1 MSYQRIQVR
10 PISGAIGAE
19 IHGVDLSTPL
29 DDQTFAEVR
38 KAFNEHL
45 VIFFRDQEMSIEQH
59 KQFCLR
65 FGTLDVDR
73 FVVPAVPEHPE
84 LIVVIKKEGE
94 KFAFGNSWHADV
106 TFYEKPSLGSVLYAL
121 EVPPFGGDTLF
132 SNTYMAYEALS
143 PGLRATLDGLKAVH
157 TAVGAYD
164 LAAQARKFTTER
176 TIKIRTDR
184 EHEAQ
189 AEMAHPIVRTHPDT
203 GRKGL
208 FVNAA
213 YTKRIEG
220 MSEEESRPLLGYLY
234 DHITR
239 PEFTCRFRW
248 RKNSVAF
255 WDNRFA
261 QHYANNDY
269 HGYLRVMHRFTIEGD
284 RPV

>member
-1 MSYQRIQVR
+1 MGYERIQVR

-19 IHGVDLSTPL
+19 IHGADLSKAL
-29 DDQTFAEVR
+29 DDQTFAEVQR
-38 KAFNEHL
+38 AFREHL
-45 VIFFRDQEMSIEQH
+45 VIFFRDQTMTVDQH
-59 KQFCLR
+59 KAFCLR

-94 KFAFGNSWHADV
+94 KFAFGNSWHSDV
-106 TFYEKPSLGSVLYAL
+106 TFYEKPPLGSVLYAL
-121 EVPPFGGDTLF
+121 EVPPYGGDTLF
-132 SNTYMAYEALS
+132 SNTYLAYETLS
-143 PGLRATLDGLKAVH
+143 AGMRTMIDGLRAVH

-164 LAAQARKFTTER
+164 LAAQARKFTEER
-176 TIKIRTDR
+176 TIKIRQDR

-189 AEMAHPIVRTHPDT
+189 AEMVHPVVRTHPET
-203 GRKGL
+203 GRKCL

-220 MSEEESRPLLGYLY
+220 MTEAESQPLLNYLY
-234 DHITR
+234 EHITR

-255 WDNRFA
+255 WDNRVA

-269 HGYLRVMHRFTIEGD
+269 HGFLRVMHRITIEGD